1 MEEEKRRRIREWIV
15 QNHLQNKSS
24 PYYVIDH
31 KYADSYK
38 VEKANSYYS
47 SSRQGAAVYT
57 SHLPK
62 KARRELLGRVDRISQ
77 LPREILG
84 AILSRLTL
92 EEAGRTSVLSRN
104 WRHLWALLT
113 TKLNF
118 GAWKSRDERSSL
130 RINICSP
137 WYARR
142 VNRVLKLHLGAFVL
156 DEFIIRFYP
165 EEESRAAYYGD
176 LDSWVNFAFQKGV
189 KRLELD
195 LASDR
200 SCFRWYA
207 FPSVEK
213 LCSRTSKTHPQLFG
227 FCHLITLCLKCV
239 NITGE
244 VVEHFLGN
252 CPLLEQLQVISSDH
266 LTNLKVAGPS
276 LKLKCLEIS
285 TCYLKDLEISAA
297 NLASLSLTYF
307 GPASRVILRNVPVLS
322 ELCISGDYA
331 ESVIHQPTDHL
342 SYMRQLERL
351 KLTRPL
357 QGVGRYIAFPPTY
370 PELCCLKQ
378 LELESRKIRGENL
391 IFYTPLVRACPLLST
406 FTVRYQSAN
415 PPCDRSE
422 VISATPINDDRY
434 ARVAPEY
441 HHRCLKVVE
450 LIGFSGRPDE
460 VEFLSY
466 WLVMA
471 VSLDKLV
478 INPHTPA
485 GVAMGVTFEDTKIR
499 AARKCAR
506 QLQRKVP
513 PRVKLVVL

>member
-1 MEEEKRRRIREWIV
+1 MAGRWNIG
-15 QNHLQNKSS
+15 ST
-24 PYYVIDH
+24 
-31 KYADSYK
+31 
-38 VEKANSYYS
+38 
-47 SSRQGAAVYT
+47 AVDWNQT
-57 SHLPK
+57 AK
-62 KARRELLGRVDRISQ
+62 RELLGGVDWISQ

-92 EEAGRTSVLSRN
+92 EEAGRTSVLSRS
-104 WRHLWALLT
+104 WRHLWAFLT

-118 GAWKSRDERSSL
+118 GAWKSRDEGV
-130 RINICSP
+130 NICSP

-142 VNRVLKLHLGAFVL
+142 VNQVLKLHLGAFVL

-165 EEESRAAYYGD
+165 KEESRGAYYGD

-195 LASDR
+195 LERNR
-200 SCFRWYA
+200 SCLYRWYA

-213 LCSRTSKTHPQLFG
+213 LCSRTSNTHPQLFG

-244 VVEHFLGN
+244 VIEHFLGN
-252 CPLLEQLQVISSDH
+252 CPLLEQLQVMSSDH

-285 TCYLKDLEISAA
+285 SCYLEDLDISAA

-307 GPASRVILRNVPVLS
+307 GPVSKVILRNVPVLS

-357 QGVGRYIAFPPTY
+357 QGVGRYIAFPPAY
-370 PELCCLKQ
+370 PELRCLKQ

-406 FTVRYQSAN
+406 LTVRYQSAI
-415 PPCDRSE
+415 PPCLDHSE

-450 LIGFSGRPDE
+450 LVGFSGRPDE
-460 VEFLSY
+460 VEFLLY

-478 INPHTPA
+478 INPLAPSA
-485 GVAMGVTFEDTKIR
+485 VAMGLTYEDTKIR

>member
-1 MEEEKRRRIREWIV
+1 MAWFV
-15 QNHLQNKSS
+15 
-24 PYYVIDH
+24 
-31 KYADSYK
+31 
-38 VEKANSYYS
+38 KA
-47 SSRQGAAVYT
+47 
-57 SHLPK
+57 K
-62 KARRELLGRVDRISQ
+62 RELLGRVDRISQ

-92 EEAGRTSVLSRN
+92 EEAGRTSVLSRS
-104 WRHLWALLT
+104 WRPLWAFLT

-118 GAWKSRDERSSL
+118 GAWKSRDEGV
-130 RINICSP
+130 NICSP

-142 VNRVLKLHLGAFVL
+142 VNRVLKLHLGASVL

-165 EEESRAAYYGD
+165 EEESSAAYYGD

-195 LASDR
+195 LASNG
-200 SCFRWYA
+200 SWLYRWYA

-213 LCSRTSKTHPQLFG
+213 LCSRTSNTHPQLFG
-227 FCHLITLCLKCV
+227 FCHLTTLCLNCV

-244 VVEHFLGN
+244 VIEHFLGN

-276 LKLKCLEIS
+276 LRLKCLEIS
-285 TCYLKDLEISAA
+285 RCYLEDLDISAA
-297 NLASLSLTYF
+297 NLASLSLMYF

-357 QGVGRYIAFPPTY
+357 LFGQGVGRYIAFPPTY
-370 PELCCLKQ
+370 PELRCLKQ
-378 LELESRKIRGENL
+378 LELESRKVRGENL

-406 FTVRYQSAN
+406 FTVRYQSAI
-415 PPCDRSE
+415 PPCDQSE

-441 HHRCLKVVE
+441 HHRCLQVVE
-450 LIGFSGRPDE
+450 LVGFSGHPDE

-478 INPHTPA
+478 INPHAPSA
-485 GVAMGVTFEDTKIR
+485 VAMGLTYENSKIR
-499 AARKCAR
+499 AARECAR